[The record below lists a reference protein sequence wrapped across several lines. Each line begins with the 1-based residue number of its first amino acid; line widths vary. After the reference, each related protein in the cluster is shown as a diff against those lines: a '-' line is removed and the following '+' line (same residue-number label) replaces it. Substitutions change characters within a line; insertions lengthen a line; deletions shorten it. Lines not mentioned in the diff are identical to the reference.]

1 MSDFETF
8 EAPNFLLQKGGVL
21 PVARLAYATRGTLN
35 GARDNAVLV
44 PSWYTGTHD
53 DSEIFMLGEAG
64 HRSEQILHHPDR
76 SSRQR
81 PVVVAE
87 QQSGARGA
95 RPLSEWRSTT
105 TSACSTC

>member
-8 EAPNFLLQKGGVL
+8 EAPNFLLQKGGEVL

-53 DSEIFMLGEAG
+53 DSEIFMLGEGRAIDPN
-64 HRSEQILHHPDR
+64 RYFIILTDLSPTACR
-76 SSRQR
+76 RRRATVRR
-81 PVVVAE
+81 P
-87 QQSGARGA
+87 
-95 RPLSEWRSTT
+95 W
-105 TSACSTC
+105 SAAAFRR